1 MRSAANRREKVS
13 KGVLLSIIVPTYNER
28 ENISAL
34 IDRIESSLASLEFEI
49 IIVDDNSPDRTAE
62 FAEELNKAYG
72 NIKVVKRDGK
82 FGLSSAVL
90 DGFER
95 AGASILAVL
104 DADLQHPPELLPKIY
119 EKILSGYDIAIASRY
134 VTGSAIGG
142 WSLRRKIVSRA
153 ATGLAHMLLPKA
165 REVSDVMSG
174 FFILKREVIEK
185 VVLDPV
191 GYKILL
197 EILARG
203 TYNSV
208 AEVPYVFG
216 PRKSGRSHLGLREIW
231 NYLIQIY
238 RLVRPAG

>member
-1 MRSAANRREKVS
+1 M
-13 KGVLLSIIVPTYNER
+13 
-28 ENISAL
+28 
-34 IDRIESSLASLEFEI
+34 ASLEFEI

-62 FAEELNKAYG
+62 FAEELNKVYG

-90 DGFER
+90 DGFEK
-95 AGASILAVL
+95 AGAGTLAVL

-119 EKILSGYDIAIASRY
+119 EKILSGDDMAVASRY
-134 VTGSAIGG
+134 VTGSAIEG

-153 ATGLAHMLLPKA
+153 AAGLAHMLLPKA

-174 FFILKREVIEK
+174 FFMLKREVIEE

-216 PRKSGRSHLGLREIW
+216 PRKSGRSHFGLREIW

-238 RLVRPAG
+238 RLVRQAG

>member
-142 WSLRRKIVSRA
+142 WSLR
-153 ATGLAHMLLPKA
+153 
-165 REVSDVMSG
+165 
-174 FFILKREVIEK
+174 
-185 VVLDPV
+185 
-191 GYKILL
+191 
-197 EILARG
+197 
-203 TYNSV
+203 
-208 AEVPYVFG
+208 
-216 PRKSGRSHLGLREIW
+216 
-231 NYLIQIY
+231 
-238 RLVRPAG
+238 